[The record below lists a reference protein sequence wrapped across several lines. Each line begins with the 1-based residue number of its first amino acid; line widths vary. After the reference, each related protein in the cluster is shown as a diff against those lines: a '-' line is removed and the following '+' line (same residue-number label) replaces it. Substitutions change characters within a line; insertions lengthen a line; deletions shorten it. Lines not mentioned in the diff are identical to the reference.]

1 MKNDSIPKKSFTQRH
16 LGPLLASPAILV
28 VIGVLLL
35 PVAYALA
42 TSFSSVAASDHSLS
56 FNGLANYAKMFSDK
70 YFRNSLKLTV
80 IFTIV
85 TVFAEIVLGVA
96 VAVVLNKEFV
106 GRGFVRGVM
115 ILPWALPSVVNA
127 VMWKWIFHAN
137 YGALNAL
144 LSQLGLIDKYR
155 LWLGT
160 PRSAFWCVVVA
171 NIWKETPYVVLLT
184 IAALSNI
191 SSDYYEAARVDGS
204 NGWKSFWKITLP
216 LIRPVVMI
224 LTITKTIWA
233 LQTFDLIHIMTGGGP
248 ASGTELMSVYIHKNT
263 FKYLDFGYGAA
274 MSFVL
279 MLVCLVLTVLYI
291 RIFMENPDAYE
302 GTAGRKSRRRA
313 RKTDEKTGVTGKTN
327 NAGETVESGREGGR
341 RS

>member
-1 MKNDSIPKKSFTQRH
+1 MFNHSARDGKTFLQKH
-16 LGPLLASPAILV
+16 LGPVLILPALIVIFGVLV
-28 VIGVLLL
+28 V
-35 PVAYALA
+35 PVVYALM
-42 TSFSSVAASDHSLS
+42 TSFSSVNPSDHSLS
-56 FNGLANYAKMFSDK
+56 FNGFANYLKIFSDK
-70 YFRNSLKLTV
+70 YYWNSMKLTLV
-80 IFTIV
+80 FTIV

-96 VAVVLNKEFV
+96 TALVLNQPFK

-127 VMWKWIFHAN
+127 VLWKWIFHAN

-155 LWLGT
+155 LWLGK
-160 PRSAFWCVVVA
+160 PKSAFWCVVVA

-204 NGWKSFWKITLP
+204 NAWKSFWSITLP
-216 LIRPVVMI
+216 LISPVVMI

-233 LQTFDLIHIMTGGGP
+233 LQTFDLVHIMTGGGP
-248 ASGTELMSVYIHKNT
+248 ASGTELMSVFIQKNT

-274 MSFVL
+274 MSFIL
-279 MLVCLVLTVLYI
+279 MLVCLVLTVFYI
-291 RIFMENPDAYE
+291 RSFSEKEEP
-302 GTAGRKSRRRA
+302 AGKRVR
-313 RKTDEKTGVTGKTN
+313 
-327 NAGETVESGREGGR
+327 
-341 RS
+341 

>member
-1 MKNDSIPKKSFTQRH
+1 MNTDHISKRSFTQRH
-16 LGPLLASPAILV
+16 LGPLLASPAIIV
-28 VIGVLLL
+28 VAGVLLL

-42 TSFSSVAASDHSLS
+42 TSFSQVAPSDHSLS
-56 FNGLANYAKMFSDK
+56 FNGVANYTRMFSDK
-70 YFRNSLKLTV
+70 YFINSLKLTI

-85 TVFAEIVLGVA
+85 TVFAEIFLGVA
-96 VAVVLNKEFV
+96 VAVVLNKDFF
-106 GRGFVRGVM
+106 GRGFVRGIM

-144 LSQLGLIDKYR
+144 LSQLGLIDKYK

-191 SSDYYEAARVDGS
+191 STDYYEAAKMDGS
-204 NGWKSFWKITLP
+204 NGWKSFWHITLP
-216 LIRPVVMI
+216 LISPVVMI

-233 LQTFDLIHIMTGGGP
+233 LQTFDLVHIMTGGGP

-279 MLVCLVLTVLYI
+279 MLVCLILTFLYI
-291 RIFMENPDAYE
+291 RFFLRNQDE
-302 GTAGRKSRRRA
+302 GGAAARGRKA
-313 RKTDEKTGVTGKTN
+313 VKGIRK
-327 NAGETVESGREGGR
+327 GGD
-341 RS
+341 

>member
-1 MKNDSIPKKSFTQRH
+1 MNTEHTSKKSFTQRH

-28 VIGVLLL
+28 VIGVLVV
-35 PVAYALA
+35 PVLYALA

-56 FNGLANYAKMFSDK
+56 FNGLANYARMFSDK

-80 IFTIV
+80 IFTVV

-96 VAVVLNKEFV
+96 VAVVLNKEFF
-106 GRGFVRGVM
+106 GHGFVRGIM

-144 LSQLGLIDKYR
+144 LSQLGLIDKYK

-191 SSDYYEAARVDGS
+191 SNDYYEAAMVDGS
-204 NGWKSFWKITLP
+204 NGWKSFWSITLP

-233 LQTFDLIHIMTGGGP
+233 LQTFDLVHIMTGGGP

-279 MLVCLVLTVLYI
+279 MAVCLILTIVYI
-291 RIFMENPDAYE
+291 RIFMDNPDEDRRSA
-302 GTAGRKSRRRA
+302 AKSRKRRYS
-313 RKTDEKTGVTGKTN
+313 KVHQKGGVQ
-327 NAGETVESGREGGR
+327 R
-341 RS
+341 

>member
-1 MKNDSIPKKSFTQRH
+1 MRWCEFIILIRHWYRNSSILRNCNRDRFRQYYIPFGSLNLRQCVDA
-16 LGPLLASPAILV
+16 LL
-28 VIGVLLL
+28 
-35 PVAYALA
+35 
-42 TSFSSVAASDHSLS
+42 TSFSSVGASNYALS
-56 FNGLANYAKMFSDK
+56 FNGLKNYAKMFSDK
-70 YFRNSLKLTV
+70 YFKNSLKLTV

-96 VAVVLNKEFV
+96 VALVLNQEFF

-144 LSQLGLIDKYR
+144 LTQLGLIDKYQ
-155 LWLGT
+155 LWLGK
-160 PRSAFWCVVVA
+160 PWSAFWCVVVA

-191 SSDYYEAARVDGS
+191 STDYYEAARVDGS
-204 NGWKSFWKITLP
+204 NAWKSFWKITLP

-233 LQTFDLIHIMTGGGP
+233 LQTFDLVHIMTGGGP

-279 MLVCLVLTVLYI
+279 MLVCLVLTVIYI
-291 RIFMENPDAYE
+291 RVFMEKPDE
-302 GTAGRKSRRRA
+302 NERKAAERRRQYRRA
-313 RKTDEKTGVTGKTN
+313 AKKHATGNTI
-327 NAGETVESGREGGR
+327 SGGD

>member
-1 MKNDSIPKKSFTQRH
+1 MNESHTSQKTFLQRH
-16 LGPLLASPAILV
+16 LGPVLASPAILV

-35 PVAYALA
+35 PVAHALA
-42 TSFSSVAASDHSLS
+42 TSFSAVAASDHSLS
-56 FNGLANYAKMFSDK
+56 FNGLANYARMFSDK
-70 YFRNSLKLTV
+70 YFKNSLKLTV

-144 LSQLGLIDKYR
+144 LSQLGLIDKYK

-171 NIWKETPYVVLLT
+171 NIWKETPYVILLT

-191 SSDYYEAARVDGS
+191 SSDYYEAAMMDGS

-279 MLVCLVLTVLYI
+279 MLVCLILTILYI
-291 RIFMENPDAYE
+291 RIFMESPDE
-302 GTAGRKSRRRA
+302 NSTPSGRRRKQLT
-313 RKTDEKTGVTGKTN
+313 RR
-327 NAGETVESGREGGR
+327 SGRRGGAAA
-341 RS
+341 